1 MQVAARVGNA
11 LHFYYR
17 EEENSSHQ
25 IRLLQ
30 HGEHLLTVLQASW
43 ANSKNLV
50 HRELFAAELFS
61 NNIYKLDA

>member
-1 MQVAARVGNA
+1 MEAGSWKYLVCHVFKIAAMQVAARVGNA

-30 HGEHLLTVLQASW
+30 HGEHLLTVLQAS
-43 ANSKNLV
+43 
-50 HRELFAAELFS
+50 
-61 NNIYKLDA
+61 